1 MWYSAHNCGQ
11 DRGRR
16 GGRDWP
22 FGEFFFGA
30 GRRARGGWGGRMFAQ
45 GDLKIVILQLLA
57 EKPRHGYEIMKAIE
71 EKSGGAYAPSAG
83 AVYPTLTLLEE
94 MGHATAS
101 EQDGKKVYTITTQ
114 GREYLDQNQDT
125 VDDIFERI
133 SDIGATVFSEG
144 MREVGRAF
152 GHVAKATFGASRE
165 HLRNPDTS
173 RRILE
178 VLERA
183 SREIED
189 ILKQDRAA
197 APPGGTTGAP

>member
-1 MWYSAHNCGQ
+1 
-11 DRGRR
+11 
-16 GGRDWP
+16 
-22 FGEFFFGA
+22 
-30 GRRARGGWGGRMFAQ
+30 MFAQ

>member
-1 MWYSAHNCGQ
+1 MWYSEHSCGQ
-11 DRGRR
+11 NRNRR

-22 FGEFFFGA
+22 FGEFFFGG

-45 GDLKIVILQLLA
+45 GDLKVVILQLLA

-71 EKSGGAYAPSAG
+71 EKSGGAYSPSAG

-94 MGHATAS
+94 MGHATSS
-101 EQDGKKVYTITTQ
+101 EEGGKKVYTITTE
-114 GREYLDQNQDT
+114 GREYLDRNQET

-152 GHVAKATFGASRE
+152 GHVARATFGASRE
-165 HLRNPDTS
+165 HLRHPETS
-173 RRILE
+173 RQILE

-183 SREIED
+183 SREIEE
-189 ILKQDRAA
+189 ILKRPGP
-197 APPGGTTGAP
+197 APSAPGNGP